1 MSARFPYS
9 PAKRLP
15 VPAIIL
21 DLSDPAGA
29 VTISSVSAH
38 LDTGADQTVV
48 PLPLIQRLGV
58 RPIGRAV
65 AKGYGGLTAT
75 VDVFEVSLF
84 IPNLGVYPLQVL
96 GHSAEPYVLIG
107 RDILNL
113 FRITYD
119 GPNQVTEF
127 H

>member
-15 VPAIIL
+15 VPAVIL
-21 DLSDPAGA
+21 DLSDPSGT
-29 VTISSVSAH
+29 VTIPAVSAH

-48 PLPLIQRLGV
+48 PLALIRRLGV
-58 RPIGRAV
+58 QPVGRAV
-65 AKGYGGLTAT
+65 AKGYGGLTAI
-75 VDVFEVSLF
+75 VDVFEVSLL
-84 IPNLGVYPLQVL
+84 IPNLGIYPIQVL
-96 GHSAEPYVLIG
+96 GHSAEPYVLVG

-113 FRITYD
+113 FRITFD

>member
-21 DLSDPAGA
+21 DLSDPTGA
-29 VTISSVSAH
+29 VTIPSVSAH

-58 RPIGRAV
+58 QPVGQAV

-75 VDVFEVSLF
+75 VDVIEVSLF
-84 IPNLGVYPLQVL
+84 IPNLGVYLLRVL

-107 RDILNL
+107 RDILNK
-113 FRITYD
+113 FRVTFD